1 MPLTDEQLAESIVLD
16 VIELLKD
23 RKGFDAWWHDIDEEI
38 KEDIRLALNDRTQYW
53 IEEARV

>member
-1 MPLTDEQLAESIVLD
+1 VLD